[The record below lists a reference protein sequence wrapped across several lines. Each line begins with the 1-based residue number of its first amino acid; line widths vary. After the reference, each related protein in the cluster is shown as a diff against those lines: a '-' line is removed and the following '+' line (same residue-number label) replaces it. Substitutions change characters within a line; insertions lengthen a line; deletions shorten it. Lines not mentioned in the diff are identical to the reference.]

1 MVQPPLSRALCE
13 IVLRII
19 AIAYPDPDILAQ
31 KAVGV
36 AIAVLK
42 WWTALIIRKK
52 WRIKPLCVLPGT
64 HKLTYNE
71 FHR

>member
-1 MVQPPLSRALCE
+1 MVQPSLSRALCE

-52 WRIKPLCVLPGT
+52 CENKTALSSIRYT
-64 HKLTYNE
+64 
-71 FHR
+71 